1 MTVTT
6 TLDRQ
11 EFNGDGANKVFPFNF
26 RFFTNDQIKVSIISP
41 DGFVVPQA
49 ETTHYTL
56 SGANLSGGGV
66 VTMIIAPPL
75 TVPPTKV
82 LVQRV
87 LAPVQPISIRNQG
100 SFFPQIHEDAFDRL
114 TMLIQQALAGVDNS
128 DQELLR
134 TVRGA
139 PREILAEL
147 PSASTR
153 ANKIMGFDS
162 LGNPV
167 GVLPGSGTAIE
178 LALDLANSSDPNLG
192 SAMVARSS
200 VVVESVRNLLLAKKD
215 TTQTVRTLSWY
226 SGLEKGGLTYSW
238 SPTTPK
244 SRHNGGTILSPTVP
258 YDEGAGLNDFLNGTY
273 ESQPEGSGCWVA
285 DIYGQDVT
293 TLHFGAKAD
302 GVLGDGMAGTDDGF
316 AINAALKAAGA
327 QGIGRI
333 RQAGIS
339 RHRQTI
345 LVPSYVTY
353 TGTPADGIQVAQNW
367 IGTGARKS
375 ITNAD
380 TVNGNTACGVE
391 RINVRG
397 LPTGSEWDHG
407 IHFCK
412 TVSAVIIR
420 PNIADVAGD
429 AICIG
434 NITGGVN
441 GLCVDTQIDAPVIRR
456 AGRMGIAMTN
466 ARGTQGRNV
475 DIADLTGAILNGG
488 VGIDWEPDS
497 AGDECTDNVFIGGA
511 IRNVKEGATM
521 ASVASLTD
529 ALSKGNA
536 IIGVTI
542 DTTQGDGIRATY
554 SSTQVSGNTLSNIG
568 KNGIYVTSGS
578 GVQGSTITGN
588 RVLSCSKAL
597 AQTYDAYR
605 LGGTAHCVFSGNIS
619 RATDARWS
627 LFTEASGQNT
637 IEGNNFRASNRP
649 WSLTADD
656 LKAASHNILSGA
668 IESNTHQG
676 FTAGGPIAM
685 GSQSLSFAGG
695 KIIGVTDAPSPA
707 TGADG
712 DVAFNAGARVGT
724 SLFYKKVAGTW
735 KPATPALT

>member
-26 RFFTNDQIKVSIISP
+26 RFFTNDQIKVSTISP

-56 SGANLSGGGV
+56 TGANLSGGGV

-75 TVPPTKV
+75 TVPPTKI
-82 LVQRV
+82 LIQRV
-87 LAPVQPISIRNQG
+87 IVPVQPTSIRNQG
-100 SFFPQIHEDAFDRL
+100 SFFPQIHEDVFDRL
-114 TMLIQQALAGVDNS
+114 TMLIQQAIAGVANS

-139 PREILAEL
+139 PREVLAEL
-147 PSASTR
+147 PPALTR

-178 LALDLANSSDPNLG
+178 LALDLANSGDPNLG
-192 SAMVARSS
+192 AAMVARSS
-200 VVVESVRNLLLAKKD
+200 VVVQSVRDLLLAKKD
-215 TTQTVRTLSWY
+215 PTQTVSTLSWH
-226 SGLEKGGLTYSW
+226 SGLKKGGLTFSW

-244 SRHNGGTILSPTVP
+244 SRHNGGTIISPTVP
-258 YDEGAGLNDFLNGTY
+258 YSDGAGLLEFLNGTY
-273 ESQPEGSGCWVA
+273 EPQPGGNGCWVA
-285 DIYGQDVT
+285 DIYGQEVN

-302 GVLGDGMAGTDDGF
+302 GVFGDGTSGTDDGF

-327 QGIGRI
+327 QGIGRL

-345 LVPSYVTY
+345 LVPSYVIY
-353 TGTPADGIQVAQNW
+353 TGTPADGIQAAQDW
-367 IGTGARKS
+367 IGTNARKS

-380 TVNGNTACGVE
+380 TVNGNTGCGVE
-391 RINVRG
+391 LVTVRG

-412 TVSAVIIR
+412 TVNAIIRR

-429 AICIG
+429 GICIG

-441 GLCVDTQIDAPVIRR
+441 GLCIGTLIDAPVIRR
-456 AGRMGIAMTN
+456 VGRMGIAMTN
-466 ARGTQGRNV
+466 SRGTQGRNV
-475 DIADLTGAILNGG
+475 DIADLTGAILNAG

-497 AGDECTDNVFIGGA
+497 AGDECTDNVFIGGT

-521 ASVASLTD
+521 ASVASLTE

-536 IIGVTI
+536 IIGVSI

-554 SSTQVSGNTLSNIG
+554 SNTLVSGNILSNIG
-568 KNGIYVTSGS
+568 KNGIYVTSGL
-578 GVQGSTITGN
+578 GVQGSTISDN
-588 RVLSCSKAL
+588 IVISCSKSL
-597 AQTYDAYR
+597 PLTYDAYR
-605 LGGTAHCVFSGNIS
+605 LGGTAHCIFTGNIS
-619 RATDARWS
+619 KATDARWS
-627 LFTEASGQNT
+627 LFTESSSQN
-637 IEGNNFRASNRP
+637 IIGENNFRASNRP

-676 FTAGGPIAM
+676 FTAGGPIIM
-685 GSQSLSFAGG
+685 GAQYLSIAGG

-707 TGADG
+707 TGSDG
-712 DVAFNAGARVGT
+712 DTAFNSGARVGT
-724 SLFYKKVAGTW
+724 SLWYKKVAGTW
-735 KPATPALT
+735 KPASPALV